1 MIESVAAVD
10 ALAWRPCRRLVSFFI
25 EARNQ
30 IAQVRLQRL
39 GQLPV
44 VGSNRHVHLTRP
56 LTQPDVDSR

>member
-1 MIESVAAVD
+1 
-10 ALAWRPCRRLVSFFI
+10 
-25 EARNQ
+25 
-30 IAQVRLQRL
+30 LQRL